1 MSGGLLGVWRVF
13 RQGLVVGIH
22 DFREFWSWRT
32 WLCGWMLRILTH
44 ASAWVLLGKL
54 LESQEQLEYL
64 LVGNAVAA
72 GATASLWASNSVS
85 WNRYDGTHTL
95 QVIARGSLLPAA
107 MGRSAV
113 WLLNGIFTSLTTLL
127 VLLAAF
133 GYRPAA
139 ASAWLVPLVVVII
152 CTSVYCFALLLGS
165 LVSLNTKLRNPV
177 LDISSTLFMAFC
189 GVSVPIGFWPEPI
202 VSIVQLLP
210 LTHGLEGV
218 RALVT
223 GAPLSVAAGAVGLE
237 LLVGATWLVV
247 SLLCMDRLA
256 EAGRADGSIEFT

>member
-1 MSGGLLGVWRVF
+1 MKIWRVF
-13 RQGLVVGIH
+13 RQGLIVGIH
-22 DFREFWSWRT
+22 DFQEFWNWRT
-32 WLCGWMLRILTH
+32 WFGGWMLRILTN
-44 ASAWVLLGKL
+44 ACAWVLLGKL
-54 LESQEQLEYL
+54 LQSQEKLEYL

-95 QVIARGSLLPAA
+95 QVIAPGSLLPAA

-113 WLLNGIFTSLTTLL
+113 WLLNGVFTSLTTLL
-127 VLLAAF
+127 VLLVGF
-133 GYRPAA
+133 GYRPATPG
-139 ASAWLVPLVVVII
+139 AWLVPLVVMVI
-152 CTSVYCFALLLGS
+152 CTSVYCFALFLGS

-189 GVSVPIGFWPEPI
+189 GVSVPVGFWPEPI
-202 VSIVQLLP
+202 PTLVQLLP
-210 LTHGLEGV
+210 LTHGLAGV

-223 GAPLSVAAGAVGLE
+223 GAPLTVAAQAVTLE
-237 LLVGATWLVV
+237 LLVGAAWLVV

>member
-1 MSGGLLGVWRVF
+1 
-13 RQGLVVGIH
+13 
-22 DFREFWSWRT
+22 
-32 WLCGWMLRILTH
+32 MLRILTH
-44 ASAWVLLGKL
+44 AGAWVLLGKL
-54 LESQEQLEYL
+54 LQSQERLEYL

-95 QVIARGSLLPAA
+95 QVIAPGSLLPAA

-113 WLLNGIFTSLTTLL
+113 WLLNGIFTSLTTFL
-127 VLLAAF
+127 VLLVAF
-133 GYRPAA
+133 GYRPATPG
-139 ASAWLVPLVVVII
+139 AWLVPLVIVII
-152 CTSVYCFALLLGS
+152 CCSVYCFALFLGS

-189 GVSVPIGFWPEPI
+189 GVSVPVSFWPEPI
-202 VSIVQLLP
+202 AAIARLVP
-210 LTHGLEGV
+210 LTHGLAGV

-223 GAPLSVAAGAVGLE
+223 GAPLTVAARSVALE
-237 LLVGATWLVV
+237 LLVGAAWLVV